1 MSIGL
6 FGGNIKMKVLQINT
20 VCGRGST
27 GRIATDIH
35 KLLLEQG
42 HESVIA
48 YGRGEAINCDN
59 AIKIGN
65 KIDFYNHTLKTRL
78 LDKHGFSS
86 KKATE
91 EFIVEIEKY
100 NPDIIH
106 LHNIH
111 GYYINIEVLFKFLKE
126 YNKPIIWTLHDCWS
140 FTGHC
145 AYFDY
150 ANCYKWETHCQKC
163 PGRKS
168 YPKSIF
174 IDNSYNNFEKKKK
187 LFTGLDK
194 LTLVTPSEWLSKLV
208 KRSLLKDYTVKV
220 INNGIDLSVFK
231 PVPSNFRKSY
241 NLENKFI
248 ILGVANKWEKRKGFE
263 YFIEL
268 SKLIEPD
275 ETIVMVG
282 LSKNQLKQLPKNVIG
297 IKRTNNVQELAE
309 IYTTADVFF
318 NPTLEDNFPTTN
330 LEALACGTPVITF
343 NTGGSIETIDD
354 TTGFIVEKGDLEE
367 AIKTIRK
374 IKTEGKEKYSESCI
388 KRANKYYNKNNK
400 FQEYIELYE
409 NLIKEIGSI
418 KRLSN

>member
-27 GRIATDIH
+27 GRIATDIN

-65 KIDFYNHTLKTRL
+65 KIDFYNHALKTRL
-78 LDKHGFSS
+78 LDKHGFGS
-86 KKATE
+86 KKATKN
-91 EFIVEIEKY
+91 FIDRIIDY

-111 GYYINIEVLFKFLKE
+111 GYYLNIEILFNFLKE
-126 YNKPIIWTLHDCWS
+126 FNKPVVWTLHDCWA

-145 AYFDY
+145 SHFDY

-163 PGRKS
+163 PERKS

-174 IDNSYNNFEKKKK
+174 IDNSYSNFEKKKK

-194 LTLVTPSEWLSKLV
+194 LTLVAPSEWLAKLV
-208 KRSLLKDYTVKV
+208 KRSFLKEYTVKV

-231 PVPSNFRKSY
+231 PVPNNFRKSY

-268 SKLIEPD
+268 SKLIESD

-297 IKRTNNVQELAE
+297 ITRTNNVQELAE

-318 NPTLEDNFPTTN
+318 NPTLEEVMGLTN
-330 LEALACGTPVITF
+330 VEAQACGTPVITF
-343 NTGGSIETIDD
+343 NTGGSIETIDNS
-354 TTGFIVEKGDLEE
+354 TGFIVEKGDLENT
-367 AIKTIRK
+367 IRIIRK
-374 IKTEGKEKYSESCI
+374 IKSEGKEKYSNSCI

-400 FQEYIELYE
+400 FQEYIELYMQKLSVL
-409 NLIKEIGSI
+409 NIG
-418 KRLSN
+418 K

>member
-6 FGGNIKMKVLQINT
+6 FGGNINMKLLQINT

-65 KIDFYNHTLKTRL
+65 KIDFYNHALKTRL
-78 LDKHGFSS
+78 LDKHGFGS
-86 KKATE
+86 KKATKN
-91 EFIVEIEKY
+91 FIDRIIDY

-111 GYYINIEVLFKFLKE
+111 GYYLNIEILFNFLKE
-126 YNKPIIWTLHDCWS
+126 FNKPVVWTLHDCWA

-163 PGRKS
+163 PERKS

-174 IDNSYNNFEKKKK
+174 IDNSYSNFEKKKK
-187 LFTGLDK
+187 LFRGLDK
-194 LTLVTPSEWLSKLV
+194 LTLVTPSEWLAKLV
-208 KRSLLKDYTVKV
+208 KRSFLKEYTVKV

-231 PVPSNFRKSY
+231 PSPSNFRKRY

-263 YFIEL
+263 YFIKL

-282 LSKNQLKQLPKNVIG
+282 LSKRQLKQLPKNIIG
-297 IKRTNNVQELAE
+297 ITRTNNVQELAE

-343 NTGGSIETIDD
+343 NTGGSIEAIDSS
-354 TTGFIVEKGDLEE
+354 TGYIVEKGDLQEVKQIIQRTE
-367 AIKTIRK
+367 K
-374 IKTEGKEKYSESCI
+374 EGKEKYSRYCI
-388 KRANKYYNKNNK
+388 ARANDYYDKNKK
-400 FQEYIELYE
+400 FLEYIELYE
-409 NLIKEIGSI
+409 KLGKEVQI
-418 KRLSN
+418 